1 VAQSVLPERLEAA
14 DGLVLRRWIVDD
26 AEALSRAVSES
37 LEQLRPWM
45 PWVSS
50 EPLAPDGRKALIAE
64 WENEW
69 RGGGDIYMG
78 AFLDG
83 RIAGGCGL
91 HHRIGPGG
99 LEIGYWTHPEFLR
112 RGVATTAARLLT
124 GAALAFPGISH
135 VEIRHDKMNSASGG
149 VPRKL
154 GYRFIGEIPHEPVAP
169 AEAGVSY
176 RWLMTATEWTD

>member
-1 VAQSVLPERLEAA
+1 M
-14 DGLVLRRWIVDD
+14 LRRWIVDD
-26 AEALSRAVSES
+26 AEALARAVSES
-37 LEQLRPWM
+37 LEHLRPWM
-45 PWVSS
+45 PWVLS
-50 EPLAPDGRKALIAE
+50 EPLPPEDRKARIAGWESE
-64 WENEW
+64 WL
-69 RGGGDIYMG
+69 GGGDIYMG

-99 LEIGYWTHPEFLR
+99 LEIGYWTHPDVLR

-124 GAALAFPGISH
+124 DAALAFPGIAH
-135 VEIRHDKMNSASGG
+135 VEIRQDKMNRASGG

-169 AEAGVSY
+169 AEVGVSY
-176 RWLMTATEWTD
+176 RWRMTAAEWTVL